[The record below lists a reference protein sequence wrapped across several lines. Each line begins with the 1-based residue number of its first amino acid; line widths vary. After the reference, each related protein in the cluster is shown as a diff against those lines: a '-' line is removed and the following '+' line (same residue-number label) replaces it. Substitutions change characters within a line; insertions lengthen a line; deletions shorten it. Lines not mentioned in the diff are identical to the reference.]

1 MKNSE
6 NKISENFINKY
17 NYNKNNNF
25 MKFNSIEQNKNKN
38 IHVKYENF
46 NEFELQE
53 QKQNILTKKKYLS
66 IKHKKYL
73 SPLNIKEIENNK
85 NNNKNNDKNIDNKNI
100 SRNNIYGLKEISY
113 KVKQI
118 IKKKGCTTY
127 KEISDEIVNEINQK
141 GANDKKNIR
150 RRIYDSLNVMKS
162 MKLFKKDKSTKK
174 IMWNLDLEN
183 FSNKNN
189 DFNNNNNLIEYCNLN
204 NNLLEKNEKE
214 LKKINDLINKLEFKI
229 NLKKQKFSALQ
240 NEMISLNKFIERN
253 KKINDLI
260 DENKK
265 LYFPFIIIELNENN
279 NNNININ
286 MNENQNKIHF
296 AIDSFK
302 KIYADLDSISKINSN
317 NLN

>member
-6 NKISENFINKY
+6 NKISENFKNKF
-17 NYNKNNNF
+17 NNNKNNLT
-25 MKFNSIEQNKNKN
+25 KFNSIDQTNNKN
-38 IHVKYENF
+38 INIKNENL
-46 NEFELQE
+46 NDFELQDY
-53 QKQNILTKKKYLS
+53 KKNNLIKKKYLS
-66 IKHKKYL
+66 IKHNKCL
-73 SPLNIKEIENNK
+73 SNLEIENK
-85 NNNKNNDKNIDNKNI
+85 NNLK
-100 SRNNIYGLKEISY
+100 SRNKTYGLKEISY

-162 MKLFKKDKSTKK
+162 MKLFKKDKFTKK
-174 IMWNLDLEN
+174 IMWNLDIEN
-183 FSNKNN
+183 FNNKNN
-189 DFNNNNNLIEYCNLN
+189 NFNDNNNLIEYCNLN
-204 NNLLEKNEKE
+204 NNLIEKNEIE

-229 NLKKQKFSALQ
+229 KLKKQKFSALQ

-253 KKINDLI
+253 KKINDFI

-279 NNNININ
+279 NNNNININ

-296 AIDSFK
+296 AVDSFK

-317 NLN
+317 NIN

>member
-1 MKNSE
+1 MNNSE
-6 NKISENFINKY
+6 NKISENFINKF
-17 NYNKNNNF
+17 NNKNINL
-25 MKFNSIEQNKNKN
+25 MKFNSIEQN
-38 IHVKYENF
+38 EN
-46 NEFELQE
+46 EL
-53 QKQNILTKKKYLS
+53 QNILTKKKYS
-66 IKHKKYL
+66 IKHKKF
-73 SPLNIKEIENNK
+73 LNIEN
-85 NNNKNNDKNIDNKNI
+85 NNNKNTKKIENKNLK
-100 SRNNIYGLKEISY
+100 SRNNTYGLKEISF

-183 FSNKNN
+183 FNDKN
-189 DFNNNNNLIEYCNLN
+189 INLN
-204 NNLLEKNEKE
+204 EFCNYNFLEKNEFE
-214 LKKINDLINKLEFKI
+214 LKKLNDLINKLKFKI

-265 LYFPFIIIELNENN
+265 IYFPFIIIELNENN

>member
-6 NKISENFINKY
+6 NKISENFKNKF
-17 NYNKNNNF
+17 NNNKNNLT
-25 MKFNSIEQNKNKN
+25 KFNSIAQTNNENINIKN
-38 IHVKYENF
+38 ENL
-46 NEFELQE
+46 NDFEIKDY
-53 QKQNILTKKKYLS
+53 KQNNLNKKKYLS
-66 IKHKKYL
+66 IKHNKCL
-73 SPLNIKEIENNK
+73 STLEIENK
-85 NNNKNNDKNIDNKNI
+85 NNLK
-100 SRNNIYGLKEISY
+100 SRNKTYGLKEISF

-162 MKLFKKDKSTKK
+162 MKLFKKDKFTKK
-174 IMWNLDLEN
+174 IMWNLDIEN
-183 FSNKNN
+183 FNNKNN
-189 DFNNNNNLIEYCNLN
+189 NFNDNNLIEYCNIN
-204 NNLLEKNEKE
+204 NNSIEKNEIE
-214 LKKINDLINKLEFKI
+214 LKKMNDLINKLEFKI

-253 KKINDLI
+253 KKINDFI

-279 NNNININ
+279 KNNINID

-296 AIDSFK
+296 AVDSFK

>member
-1 MKNSE
+1 MKSSE
-6 NKISENFINKY
+6 NKISENFKNKF
-17 NYNKNNNF
+17 NNNKNNL
-25 MKFNSIEQNKNKN
+25 MKFNFIAQTNNENINIKN
-38 IHVKYENF
+38 ENL
-46 NEFELQE
+46 NDFEIKDY
-53 QKQNILTKKKYLS
+53 KQNNLNKKKYLS
-66 IKHKKYL
+66 IKHNKCL
-73 SPLNIKEIENNK
+73 SKIEIENK
-85 NNNKNNDKNIDNKNI
+85 NNLK
-100 SRNNIYGLKEISY
+100 SRNKTYGLKEISY

-162 MKLFKKDKSTKK
+162 MKLFKKDKFTKK
-174 IMWNLDLEN
+174 IMWNLDIEN
-183 FSNKNN
+183 FNNKNN
-189 DFNNNNNLIEYCNLN
+189 NFNDNNLIEYCNIN
-204 NNLLEKNEKE
+204 NNSIEKNEIE
-214 LKKINDLINKLEFKI
+214 LKKMNDLINKLEFKI

-253 KKINDLI
+253 KKINDFI

-279 NNNININ
+279 DNNNININ

-296 AIDSFK
+296 AVDSFK

>member
-6 NKISENFINKY
+6 NKISENFKNKF
-17 NYNKNNNF
+17 NNNKNNLT
-25 MKFNSIEQNKNKN
+25 KFNSIAQTNNENINIKN
-38 IHVKYENF
+38 ENL
-46 NEFELQE
+46 NDFEIKDY
-53 QKQNILTKKKYLS
+53 KQNNLNKKKYLS
-66 IKHKKYL
+66 IKHNKCL
-73 SPLNIKEIENNK
+73 STLEIENKSNLK
-85 NNNKNNDKNIDNKNI
+85 
-100 SRNNIYGLKEISY
+100 SRNKTYGLKEISF

-162 MKLFKKDKSTKK
+162 MKLFKKDKFTKK
-174 IMWNLDLEN
+174 IMWNLDIEN
-183 FSNKNN
+183 FNNKNN
-189 DFNNNNNLIEYCNLN
+189 NFNDNNLIEYYNIN
-204 NNLLEKNEKE
+204 NNSIEKNEIE
-214 LKKINDLINKLEFKI
+214 LKKMNDLINKLEFKI

-253 KKINDLI
+253 KKINDFI

-279 NNNININ
+279 KNNINID

-296 AIDSFK
+296 AVDSFK